1 MSALGVSLVTLA
13 DVAKSKDKR
22 IGAVAEVLVQENP
35 MLNDIPYMEMNE
47 KTVHKEEIRS
57 SLPTVY
63 YRKAN
68 QAIPASKTTTE
79 ERTFN
84 ASHFESKSQIDEA
97 VAARGG
103 MDRIAYNRWNQAQ
116 GHIQAMGLEHAS
128 LMIYGSPY
136 GGNISGVVSNMKG
149 AGLADIYCS
158 TAAAEDT
165 SKQLIDGGGSAS
177 NNTSIWYVQWG
188 ERTIFGVYPA
198 ETNAGLKRIDRSP
211 GNTRVQIQ
219 GTNPDGSTGTYWGY
233 EENFMVDHGLVV
245 KDYRQGARIA
255 NIDVTTLKS
264 GVAAAD
270 LIDLMISAH
279 YKIHNI
285 QVGTGVRY
293 VNRTVEAFLHKQ
305 ALTKVGAGAGLRF
318 DNYQGQKML
327 MFLGFPIRR
336 ADAILNTESTVG
348 ATDPGF
354 GGF

>member
-1 MSALGVSLVTLA
+1 MAALGVSLVTLA

-57 SLPTVY
+57 SLPSVY

-68 QAIPASKTTTE
+68 QPIPASKTTTE

-84 ASHFESKSQIDEA
+84 ATHFESKSQIDEA

-103 MDRIAYNRWNQAQ
+103 ADRIAYNRWNQAQ

-128 LMIYGSPY
+128 LLIYGSPY
-136 GGNISGVVSNMKG
+136 GTNPSGVASNLKG
-149 AGLADIYCS
+149 PGLADIYCS
-158 TAAAEDT
+158 TAAAEET
-165 SKQLIDGGGSAS
+165 SKQLIDGGGSGS
-177 NNTSIWYVQWG
+177 NNTSIWFAQWG
-188 ERTIFGVYPA
+188 ERSIFGIYPA
-198 ETNAGLKRIDRSP
+198 ETQAGLKRIDRSP
-211 GNTRVQIQ
+211 GNTRVQI
-219 GTNPDGSTGTYWGY
+219 TGTDQNGASGQYWGY
-233 EENFMVDHGLVV
+233 EEDFMVDHGLVV
-245 KDYRQGARIA
+245 KDFRQASRIA
-255 NIDVTTLKS
+255 NIDVTNLKS
-264 GVAAAD
+264 GAGAAD

-279 YKIHNI
+279 YKIWNI

-318 DNYQGQKML
+318 DNYQGQKVL

-336 ADAILNTESTVG
+336 ADAILNSEATVG
-348 ATDPGF
+348 SSDPGY